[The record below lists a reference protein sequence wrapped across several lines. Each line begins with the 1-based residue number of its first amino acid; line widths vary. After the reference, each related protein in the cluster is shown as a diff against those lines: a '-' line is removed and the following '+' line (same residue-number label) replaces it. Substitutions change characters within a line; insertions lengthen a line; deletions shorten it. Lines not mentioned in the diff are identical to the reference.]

1 MTSGAEA
8 GASGTVYLKHTGR
21 EFSTLRVDNHDQR
34 SLNDEIPNAGRLLD
48 LSGGS
53 RHQYTTYTA
62 PNGMT
67 VTSSCALN
75 PNHCTWSCSGSC
87 PDYALAHL
95 FDQSFSKSSCLGYFL
110 SNCQYTQ
117 LTVDLKNSL
126 FINHIRVYPYCGST
140 PANFRVSRVNSFMSL
155 GLKNIH
161 SLYRLRDIYFNAS
174 CGNFVL
180 D

>member
-34 SLNDEIPNAGRLLD
+34 SLNDEIANAGRLLD